1 MSLRTSAEYMAF
13 IKFLRILP
21 LNDDKTIPTTERV
34 IGGAGPFDFSAAYDT
49 SAVEFTFKQDNGDE
63 ETVEVDVSTG
73 VGSVDEEAVTV
84 AELVIAIN
92 DASPTNVTASSD
104 TSSSRLK
111 LELTVPGSVSY
122 FQVYGEGPEIAMIGQ
137 GYGVKFIKSNTIQS
151 MSISPN
157 YKESEELRA
166 QDSNGKETTIMTDS
180 YKKGFNVTI
189 VDTAYDPELL
199 AIIEGGTWNSTTEIY
214 SDPDSE
220 SEKAYFMYEA
230 FYAKYSKGE
239 NKEGDLV
246 GYYKEVGR
254 TLSGQTG
261 EEPHDRNINPVNYS
275 LVATNYKDEDGTIYP
290 AKYREELTT
299 AEYAALNVTTV

>member
-21 LNDDKTIPTTERV
+21 LNDDKTIPTVSRI

-49 SAVEFTFKQDNGDE
+49 SAVEFTFKQDGTA

-92 DASPTNVTASSD
+92 DASPTNITASSD
-104 TSSSRLK
+104 TSTSRLK
-111 LELTVPGSVSY
+111 IALTAPGSVSY
-122 FQVYGEGPEIAMIGQ
+122 LQVYGEGPEIAMIGQ

-151 MSISPN
+151 MSLSPN
-157 YKESEELRA
+157 YKESEELNI

-180 YKKGFNVTI
+180 YKKGFSATL

-214 SDPDSE
+214 TDPDSE

-290 AKYREELTT
+290 AKYREELSIT
-299 AEYAALNVTTV
+299 EYAALDVENV